1 MKIAITGL
9 SGFLG
14 HYVAKKLF
22 ERDVYIKALVRRTS
36 NTSHLKDLFCFSP
49 VYRSVLALSGKA
61 AIAIKRSSF
70 SGLALTNDAKRRMAS
85 V

>member
-36 NTSHLKDLFCFSP
+36 NTSHLKDLFVSHLFIEAFLRFP
-49 VYRSVLALSGKA
+49 ARPPLPLRGHRFQVWL
-61 AIAIKRSSF
+61 
-70 SGLALTNDAKRRMAS
+70 
-85 V
+85 